1 MYAVGE
7 TFYYEIFDEEYEL
20 HVVGDIILS
29 GKEYIIAEDFEGD
42 KRAFLFDENEEDVVL
57 LEDDDALE
65 VIEHWEEEYFGTSSD
80 IGDWDEDGY
89 YDREDSV
96 AISDDGD
103 EESYISENYIE
114 EEPVY
119 DEYEEDVDS
128 FITGLMEK

>member
-20 HVVGDIILS
+20 HVVGDIILG

-57 LEDDDALE
+57 IEDDEA
-65 VIEHWEEEYFGTSSD
+65 IEIIEYWEEEYFGTSSD

-89 YDREDSV
+89 YDREDSF
-96 AISDDGD
+96 AIADDGD
-103 EESYISENYIE
+103 EESYINENYVE
-114 EEPVY
+114 EEASY

-128 FITGLMEK
+128 FITGLMNK